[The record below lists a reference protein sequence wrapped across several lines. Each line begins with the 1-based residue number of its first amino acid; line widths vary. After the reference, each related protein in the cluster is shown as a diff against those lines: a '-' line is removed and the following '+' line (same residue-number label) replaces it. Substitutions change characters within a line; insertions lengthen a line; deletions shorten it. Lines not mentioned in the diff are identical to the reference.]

1 MYPKVKRV
9 REYPP
14 GSGRWRFAIIEGVD
28 PITGKTKERTRQFKT
43 KAEAERAYHEICI
56 ETAAG
61 MWRAPSDVDLVGFIR
76 AGIESSEA
84 VGLRRSSAELW
95 HRMLRL
101 HVAPHFGAIKLDKV
115 MPAHIQALYVKLHRR
130 KLAGSQRAVHKML
143 RKYFKLA
150 LKQGVIRVNPMDAV
164 DGPREPDQ
172 RGSDRTISADNLVR
186 LFREL
191 RGHPH
196 ADLVRFM
203 LATQTR
209 RGEALAITWGD
220 VDFVN
225 DLVTVNKQ
233 LVEYADR
240 TVEVVPTK
248 TRAGVRAIGLH
259 EDIIPILRARH
270 AVVAGTMIGPR
281 LAAERVFPLSTSPVD
296 FTNWFRRVCRRAGF
310 RASPH
315 WLRHTAITA
324 QIMAGA
330 SVNVVSREAGHS
342 KIGITL
348 ANYVGTNAGDQARNT
363 ALKSRVLSLA
373 EPAAESEVL
382 PLGKP
387 HSGRHARTRVT
398 GR

>member
-1 MYPKVKRV
+1 MYPKIKPV

-14 GSGRWRFAIIEGVD
+14 GSGKWRFAIIEGVD

-43 KAEAERAYHEICI
+43 KAEADRCYHEMCI

-61 MWRAPSDVDLVGFIR
+61 MWRAPSDIDLVGFLR
-76 AGIESSEA
+76 AGIEGSEA
-84 VGLRRSSAELW
+84 VGLRRNSAELW

-101 HVAPHFGAIKLDKV
+101 HVAPHFGTIKLEKV
-115 MPAHIQALYVKLHRR
+115 MPAHIQALYVKMHRR
-130 KLAGSQRAVHKML
+130 KLTGSQLAVHKML

-150 LKQGVIRVNPMDAV
+150 LKQGIIRVDPMNAV
-164 DGPREPDQ
+164 DGPREPDR
-172 RGSDRTISADNLVR
+172 RGSDRTISPDNLVR

-191 RGHPH
+191 RGHRH

-203 LATQTR
+203 LATQMR

-225 DLVTVNKQ
+225 GLVTVNKQ
-233 LVEYADR
+233 LTQYADR
-240 TVEVVPTK
+240 STDTVSVK
-248 TRAGVRAIGLH
+248 TRAGVRVIGLH
-259 EDIIPILRARH
+259 EEIIPILKARH
-270 AVVAGTMIGPR
+270 AVASATMIGPR
-281 LAAERVFPLSTSPVD
+281 LAAELVFPMAESPVN
-296 FTNWFRRVCRRAGF
+296 FTNWFRRVCQRAGF
-310 RASPH
+310 KASPH

-330 SVNVVSREAGHS
+330 SVNMVSREAGHS
-342 KIGITL
+342 KIAITL
-348 ANYVGTNAGDQARNT
+348 SNYVGTNAGDQARNT

-373 EPAAESEVL
+373 EPDAAGEVL
-382 PLGKP
+382 PLGKAKA
-387 HSGRHARTRVT
+387 ARAVT